1 MKIVDRKTFLAMPE
15 GTVYCKIQFR
25 DPTPKEQA
33 YSKDGW
39 DSSFDI
45 ESPSIKGETCSS
57 SNDFFTCGIGELQ
70 AKEGDPIDV
79 LQDICEHPGKEVPF
93 EMVSGRDG
101 LYDDTH
107 VYFAIYSRNEVQEM
121 IDELQKALTQA
132 YEVKQ
137 GEQKETLCDKC
148 KKAQPSHSCQ
158 DITALGRCALEK
170 QEEQKSSWS
179 DEDNAVL
186 DALIRRLQGENVYI
200 SPHLAAE
207 CLKSL
212 KGRVQPQPQQEWS
225 VEDRSKVQRICK
237 YLNEVKKYCADITE
251 VRECIDW
258 LKALIPQNT

>member
-25 DPTPKEQA
+25 DPTSKEQA

-45 ESPSIKGETCSS
+45 ENPSIKGETCSS

-70 AKEGDPIDV
+70 AKEGDSIDV

-107 VYFAIYSRNEVQEM
+107 VYFAIYSRDEVQEM
-121 IDELQKALTQA
+121 IDELQKALTQT
-132 YEVKQ
+132 YESD
-137 GEQKETLCDKC
+137 EDKETLD
-148 KKAQPSHSCQ
+148 
-158 DITALGRCALEK
+158 
-170 QEEQKSSWS
+170 
-179 DEDNAVL
+179 V
-186 DALIRRLQGENVYI
+186 LIRRLEGEDIYI
-200 SPHLAAE
+200 SPHLALE

-212 KGRVQPQPQQEWS
+212 KEKVLHQQQEWS
-225 VEDRSKVQRICK
+225 VEDRSKIQRICK

-251 VRECIDW
+251 VRECIEW

>member
-25 DPTPKEQA
+25 DPTSKEQA

-45 ESPSIKGETCSS
+45 ENPSIKGETCSS

-107 VYFAIYSRNEVQEM
+107 VYFAIYSRDEVQEM

-148 KKAQPSHSCQ
+148 RKANPSGSCQ

-170 QEEQKSSWS
+170 QNEQNPAWS

-186 DALIRRLQGENVYI
+186 DALIRRLEGEDVYI
-200 SPHLAAE
+200 SPHLAVE

-212 KGRVQPQPQQEWS
+212 KDRVQPQLKQEWS
-225 VEDRSKVQRICK
+225 VEDRSKIQRICK
-237 YLNEVKKYCADITE
+237 YLNEAKKYYADITE
-251 VRECIDW
+251 VRECIEW

>member
-25 DPTPKEQA
+25 DPTSKEQA

-45 ESPSIKGETCSS
+45 ENPSIKGETCSS

-107 VYFAIYSRNEVQEM
+107 VYFAIYSRDEVQEM

-132 YEVKQ
+132 YEV
-137 GEQKETLCDKC
+137 
-148 KKAQPSHSCQ
+148 
-158 DITALGRCALEK
+158 
-170 QEEQKSSWS
+170 
-179 DEDNAVL
+179 DEDEAVL
-186 DALIRRLQGENVYI
+186 DALIRRLEGEDVYI

-212 KGRVQPQPQQEWS
+212 KDRVQPQPKQEWS
-225 VEDRSKVQRICK
+225 VEDRSKIQRICM
-237 YLNEVKKYCADITE
+237 YLNGVKKYCADITE
-251 VRECIDW
+251 VREYIDW
-258 LKALIPQNT
+258 LKALIPQR